1 MKFDSNRAWQQASAM
16 ISANREVVLA
26 MAGVFFLL
34 PQLVIALMF
43 PEPAIGDSMTQEQML
58 EAMRVYYVSMLPV
71 SLPLA
76 LFQSVGTISVL
87 ILLGDSTRPTVG
99 EAIRRSL
106 KAVVPYI
113 LGALLLGLA
122 FGLVAALAAGL
133 GAATGGTALAVI
145 LIAAVLFGAVYVG
158 IRCSLSAATIALD
171 GILNPVAALKRSW
184 DLTRGNAARILGFYA
199 LILIGAVVISSV
211 AGIVIGLPLSLAFG
225 AETGR
230 IVQMV
235 IAALVGAVISLYL
248 VAIIAAVHR
257 QLAGPD
263 PRDEA
268 STFE

>member
-16 ISANREVVLA
+16 ISANREIGLA

-43 PEPAIGDSMTQEQML
+43 PEPAIGDSMRQEQML
-58 EAMRVYYVSMLPV
+58 GVLRDYYVAMLPV

-87 ILLGDSTRPTVG
+87 ILLGDRSRPTVG

-106 KAVVPYI
+106 KAVAPYI
-113 LGALLLGLA
+113 LGYLLLGMG
-122 FGLVAALAAGL
+122 FGLAAMLSAGL
-133 GAATGGTALAVI
+133 GAATGVVALAVV
-145 LIAAVLFGAVYVG
+145 LIAAVFIAAIYVS

-211 AGIVIGLPLSLAFG
+211 AGLLVGLPLSLIFG
-225 AETGR
+225 AETRR

-235 IAALVGAVISLYL
+235 IAAVVGAVISLYL

-263 PRDEA
+263 PREDA
-268 STFE
+268 ATFE